1 MTKLMSLTDAQ
12 RDQMA
17 PFAQSWIEHGWR
29 TTPLTEEEW
38 GVVEDLPLIHISEP
52 TRRTPTSHAVFTLK
66 KKNHKIYIHT
76 SPTPS

>member
-38 GVVEDLPLIHISEP
+38 GVVEDGMRRCYGFAGVPWPGRVVRGRSRLHI
-52 TRRTPTSHAVFTLK
+52 
-66 KKNHKIYIHT
+66 
-76 SPTPS
+76 